1 MKKQRLS
8 AVCMALALFLLV
20 GEICHAAAPTALIAG
35 ENAAGNI
42 PEGYII
48 YQADFAERGKD
59 VSSPLASKQKI
70 ESTVEQAKDFVAS
83 LHLSDQGYVGLE
95 RALLDELDSLS
106 AQKVQLESYAVALP
120 RGHQEYY
127 GTYNGYMFQA
137 AYSTYN
143 ESYSKTLY
151 GKTRHEQWVRGA
163 ANVIMCFV
171 KSRWITIPYAVL
183 SSIPQSVTFYEGART
198 DWTNEDEVTSRYIM
212 IQDKDHKLSL
222 DTYSFIPMIKDMV
235 RVSHTSV
242 VTYSGSPYQNPVLN
256 TSAGVYETPS
266 ENFYN
271 KQYNM
276 SRGYNRYLSG
286 NVYDYIEESVGR
298 AAFRWS

>member
-20 GEICHAAAPTALIAG
+20 GEICHAAAPTARIAG

-42 PEGYII
+42 PESYTI
-48 YQADFAERGKD
+48 YRADFTEQEKD
-59 VSSPLASKQKI
+59 ASSPPASKQKI
-70 ESTVEQAKDFVAS
+70 ESTVEQAKDFVVS

-151 GKTRHEQWVRGA
+151 GKTRHEQWVQGV

-171 KSRWITIPYAVL
+171 KNRWITIPYVIL
-183 SSIPQSVTFYEGART
+183 SSIQQSITFMRA
-198 DWTNEDEVTSRYIM
+198 
-212 IQDKDHKLSL
+212 
-222 DTYSFIPMIKDMV
+222 
-235 RVSHTSV
+235 
-242 VTYSGSPYQNPVLN
+242 PVLI
-256 TSAGVYETPS
+256 GPMRMRL
-266 ENFYN
+266 
-271 KQYNM
+271 Q
-276 SRGYNRYLSG
+276 
-286 NVYDYIEESVGR
+286 
-298 AAFRWS
+298 AAIS